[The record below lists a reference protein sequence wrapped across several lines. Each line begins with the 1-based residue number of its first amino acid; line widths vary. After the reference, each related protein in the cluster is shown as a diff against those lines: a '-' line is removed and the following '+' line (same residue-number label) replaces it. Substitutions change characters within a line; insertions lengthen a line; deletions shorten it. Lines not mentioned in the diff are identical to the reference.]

1 MGGGNG
7 IGPHKSVEK
16 DIKERKARERE
27 SGERAGETGPVFAA
41 SYRKI
46 FPVFASQGL

>member
-1 MGGGNG
+1 VGLV
-7 IGPHKSVEK
+7 HTKEWKK
-16 DIKERKARERE
+16 DMKERKARERE

-41 SYRKI
+41 SYLKI